1 MNKRNLILQM
11 ARTALCFLIALT
23 GALAGLAQGPNR
35 DDTPD
40 TPGTGTYAATKEVD
54 SGLPD
59 HVVYRPAD
67 LSSLGQTKLGVYVF
81 GNGGCSDDG
90 ASARLHLLEIA
101 SHGYLAMAP
110 GAIYNG
116 PGKIERPTP
125 GPSPEPEDSPATLAE
140 QLTEAIDW
148 AVAENAREG
157 SRYFG
162 RIDTDAIAVSGFS
175 CGGVQALAISTDPR
189 IRTEVIMNSGLFVD
203 GPTEMAGMSFTK
215 ELLDG
220 IHFPTLY
227 ILGGPSDIAYANG
240 MDDYERI
247 EHVPVAVAS
256 IDRGHGGTYWD
267 TNGGAAA
274 EVVVDWLEWQLRGD
288 TQAAS
293 TFLGTDCRLCSDP
306 AWDYDVKGFE

>member
-1 MNKRNLILQM
+1 MDKEHSASLM
-11 ARTALCFLIALT
+11 ARVLLGFLIALT
-23 GALAGLAQGPNR
+23 GAGTGSAQGPNR
-35 DDTPD
+35 DATPD
-40 TPGTGTYAATKEVD
+40 TPGTGSYAATKEVD
-54 SGLPD
+54 SGLPG

-101 SHGYLAMAP
+101 SHGYLAIAP

-116 PGKIERPTP
+116 PGKIERPTSGPPP
-125 GPSPEPEDSPATLAE
+125 GPADPPATLAG
-140 QLTEAIDW
+140 QLSEAIDS
-148 AVAENAREG
+148 AIAENLRQA

-175 CGGVQALAISTDPR
+175 CGGVQALAISKDPR

-203 GPTEMAGMSFTK
+203 GPTEMAGMSFDK
-215 ELLDG
+215 QLLNDL
-220 IHFPTLY
+220 HFPTLY
-227 ILGGPSDIAYANG
+227 ILGGPSDVAYANG
-240 MDDYERI
+240 MDDYATI

-267 TNGGAAA
+267 PNGGAAA
-274 EVVVDWLEWQLRGD
+274 EVVVDWLEWQLRGSGS
-288 TQAAS
+288 ARR
-293 TFLGTDCRLCSDP
+293 TFLGPDCGLCSDS
-306 AWDYDVKGFE
+306 AWTYQAKGLE